1 VRKGAV
7 AMSGE
12 TGIKELYKIITEEA
26 YIPTTESLGN
36 VEVKENVA
44 DQAIV
49 EYLKFAGNYQTKP
62 FKIVVDVANAMGSLD
77 YEALF
82 KHLPCEVVKM
92 NFELDGTFPA
102 HEADPIKPE
111 NTEDLRKRVVSE
123 GADLGIAADGDSD
136 RVFIFDEKGEVI
148 PSPILFA
155 IIANIELEQHPMAT
169 YAYEIRM
176 GSLVEA
182 EFVNREA
189 KLVQTPVGHSLIKKI
204 MVDNDAV
211 FGGEI
216 SGHFFFRMPFG
227 TFEAPTL
234 LVLKFL
240 DHLSKQNKPVSEIV
254 KPYKRYISSGE
265 INTKMEN
272 RELIEQKIEL
282 IKQKY
287 SDGQQLFIDGIK
299 VTYPDYWFSI
309 RASNTEPVV
318 RLIVESGSQEIME
331 AKRDE
336 LLSIIRS

>member
-1 VRKGAV
+1 
-7 AMSGE
+7 
-12 TGIKELYKIITEEA
+12 
-26 YIPTTESLGN
+26 
-36 VEVKENVA
+36 
-44 DQAIV
+44 
-49 EYLKFAGNYQTKP
+49 
-62 FKIVVDVANAMGSLD
+62 
-77 YEALF
+77 
-82 KHLPCEVVKM
+82 
-92 NFELDGTFPA
+92 
-102 HEADPIKPE
+102 
-111 NTEDLRKRVVSE
+111 
-123 GADLGIAADGDSD
+123 
-136 RVFIFDEKGEVI
+136 
-148 PSPILFA
+148 
-155 IIANIELEQHPMAT
+155 
-169 YAYEIRM
+169 
-176 GSLVEA
+176 
-182 EFVNREA
+182 
-189 KLVQTPVGHSLIKKI
+189 
-204 MVDNDAV
+204 
-211 FGGEI
+211 
-216 SGHFFFRMPFG
+216 MPFG